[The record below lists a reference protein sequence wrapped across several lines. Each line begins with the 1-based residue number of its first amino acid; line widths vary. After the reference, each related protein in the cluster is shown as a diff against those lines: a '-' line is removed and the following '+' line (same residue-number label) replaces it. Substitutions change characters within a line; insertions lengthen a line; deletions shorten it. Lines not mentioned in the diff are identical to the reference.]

1 MKYLLFK
8 LVKGFSYEIDV
19 NILKSIPDIST
30 VFAVSIIFEL
40 GDARNFKSND
50 ILAKYAGIFCPE
62 NDSGN
67 FVSENHHLKKICNS
81 YLHYYLIEA
90 TASVIHNN
98 HVFYDFYYKKI
109 NEVKTHKESR
119 ALVLTSRK
127 FILLIFK
134 LLKDKKNYQDPS
146 IFLFPFVFCLTFKN
160 AFCIL

>member
-1 MKYLLFK
+1 M
-8 LVKGFSYEIDV
+8 KGFSYEIDV
-19 NILKSIPDIST
+19 NILKSIHGIST
-30 VFAVSIIFEL
+30 VFAVSIIYEL
-40 GDARNFKSND
+40 GDARNFKSD
-50 ILAKYAGIFCPE
+50 DTLAKYAGIFCPE

-67 FVSENHHLKKICNS
+67 YVSENHHLKKTGNS

-98 HVFYDFYYKKI
+98 HVFYYKKI

-119 ALVLTSRK
+119 TLVLTSRK